1 MLGHCA
7 ALTAS
12 PLHGNLQSSRSYP
25 VHASQ
30 RRVFW
35 SEGGTRRREELGG
48 QEREVRIREA
58 IRRGTVRLLVL
69 REGGRCRY
77 QSGIGGTGAA
87 GWSG

>member
-12 PLHGNLQSSRSYP
+12 PLHGNLQSSRAIRYTPRSDGYFG
-25 VHASQ
+25 Q
-30 RRVFW
+30 REVRV
-35 SEGGTRRREELGG
+35 EERSLGG